1 MMAQV
6 SQPCRIVVPASLY
19 QVGFQLH
26 HFLKYY
32 KDARHTSR
40 DEYAAKI
47 ISLLAYFV
55 ATHGPCIEAA
65 AGTQWDLVT
74 TVPSSKD
81 RPGFHPL
88 AAALD
93 RVAGLRR
100 QHEELLT
107 KGTAAIDH
115 LNANDKG
122 YKATRRLDGESV
134 LLVDDT
140 FTSGARSQSA
150 ASALALAGADVVA
163 IVPIGRVIDPHFNDT
178 VKDYWQRQK
187 GIVFSFDECAFEQQ
201 EESEEDDYW

>member
-1 MMAQV
+1 
-6 SQPCRIVVPASLY
+6 VVPASLY

-32 KDARHTSR
+32 KDASHRSR

-47 ISLLAYFV
+47 ISLLAYFLV
-55 ATHGPCIEAA
+55 THGPCIAA
-65 AGTQWDLVT
+65 ASGTEWDLVT

-81 RPGFHPL
+81 RAGFHPL
-88 AAALD
+88 AASLD
-93 RVAGLRR
+93 RVTSLRR

-107 KGTAAIDH
+107 KGSVAIDH
-115 LNANDKG
+115 LTASDKG

-150 ASALALAGADVVA
+150 ASALALAGAEVVA
-163 IVPIGRVIDPHFNDT
+163 IVPIGRVIDPNFNDT
-178 VKDYWQRQK
+178 AKAYWQRQK
-187 GIVFSFDECAFEQQ
+187 GIVFSFGECVLEQQ
-201 EESEEDDYW
+201 GESEDDDFW